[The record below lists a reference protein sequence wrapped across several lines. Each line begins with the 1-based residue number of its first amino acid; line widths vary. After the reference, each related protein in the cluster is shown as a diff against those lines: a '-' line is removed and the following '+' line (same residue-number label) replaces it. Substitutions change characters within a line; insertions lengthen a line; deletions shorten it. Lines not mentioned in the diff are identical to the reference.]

1 MNVDQV
7 RQIFIDYFVSKGHEC
22 VNSSSLVPGND
33 RSLLFTNA
41 GMVQFKDVILG
52 NEVRPYRTAVSSQR
66 CLRAGG
72 KHNDLE
78 NVGFTARHHT
88 LFEMLGNFSFGA
100 YFKKEAILMAWELIT
115 EYYHL
120 DKDRLYVTVYSEDHD
135 AYDIWMKEVGLSAER
150 IIKIST
156 QDNFWSMGDTGP
168 CGPCSEIFY
177 DLGEDVMGGL
187 PGTPD
192 EDGDRYMEIWNLVF
206 MQYNRLES
214 GELIELDQKAV
225 DTGMGL
231 ERISAVLQ
239 GVRNN
244 FDIDVFQTMI
254 DHIQNQCEFSMQP
267 TGLKVVADHLRAMVF
282 LIADQ
287 VYPSNEGRGYVLRR
301 IMRRAMRF
309 GYQDG
314 ARKPFLYQFV
324 HLVCDVMAS
333 ANESLPA
340 LSDNVTQIV
349 EREEKLFF
357 KTLDQGCQMIEAH
370 LTDQENIDA
379 ELAFKLYDT
388 FGFPL
393 DILRDI
399 AKEKNIQVDEKGF
412 KDLMTCARKKSK
424 QASGFQDVKSQKQ
437 YDVVSE
443 FLGYFDSQA
452 QANIKDLVM
461 DDQSIQTLVEGQK
474 GIVILDKTPF
484 YPEGGGQVGDRGYI
498 RHAGSHFVVENTKK
512 MGKTILHFGYVEK
525 GQFSKGDVI
534 EASISDLR
542 AQTQRH
548 HSATHLLH
556 AALRQILGEHVV
568 QRGSLVDANKLR
580 FDFAHFDPLS
590 RKELTDIE
598 NLVNEKIMENLPAT
612 VSEMP
617 LEEARS
623 QGVMALFDEKY
634 DANVRVMAFGEFSK
648 ELCGGTHVARTGD
661 IGLFVITSQSSAA
674 SGVRRV
680 EAVTGLLALE
690 FLQSYRFKTQDLA
703 KIMKVDESILAE
715 KTQALLE
722 KVKMQAKQK
731 SSDLDVKAL
740 VQNAP
745 LISGIQVIYL
755 AVEPD
760 VKQMRQLCD
769 DIRTVSQNV
778 LVFVRSKE
786 QSGAFIACV
795 SNTIKAQFNLKAIL
809 KQVSEREDLTLR
821 FGGNDLLAQGK
832 IEGDPKQSEKALIE
846 VLESL

>member
-7 RQIFIDYFVSKGHEC
+7 RKIFIDYFVGKGHEC
-22 VNSSSLVPGND
+22 VSSSSLVPGND

-52 NEVRPYRTAVSSQR
+52 NEVRSYRTAVSSQR

-100 YFKKEAILMAWELIT
+100 YFKKEAIMMAWELIT
-115 EYYHL
+115 EHYQL
-120 DKDRLYVTVYSEDHD
+120 DPQRLYVTVYSEDD
-135 AYDIWMKEVGLSAER
+135 EAYNIWKNDVGLSADR

-177 DLGEDVMGGL
+177 DLGEDVFGSL

-192 EDGDRYMEIWNLVF
+192 EDGDRFMEIWNLVF
-206 MQYNRLES
+206 MQYNRLDG
-214 GELIELDQKAV
+214 GELVELAHKTV

-244 FDIDVFQTMI
+244 FDTDVFQTI
-254 DHIQNQCEFSMQP
+254 IETIQRQSDFSMQP
-267 TGLKVVADHLRAMVF
+267 VGLKVVADHLRAMVF

-314 ARKPFLYQFV
+314 ARKPFLHQFV
-324 HLVCDVMAS
+324 PLICDVMAS
-333 ANESLPA
+333 ANQSLPG
-340 LSDNVTQIV
+340 LKDNISQIV

-357 KTLDQGCQMIEAH
+357 KTLDQGCQMIEHH
-370 LTDQENIDA
+370 LLDREIIDA
-379 ELAFKLYDT
+379 DLAFRLYDT
-388 FGFPL
+388 YGFPL

-399 AKEKNIQVDEKGF
+399 AKEKNIRVDEKGF
-412 KDLMTCARKKSK
+412 ESLMSRAREKSK

-437 YDVVSE
+437 YDFDTD
-443 FLGYFDSQA
+443 FLGYSESQV
-452 QANIKDLVM
+452 QANIKDLVV
-461 DDQSIQTLVEGQK
+461 DDHSVSTMSKGQK
-474 GIVILDKTPF
+474 GLMILDRTPF
-484 YPEGGGQVGDRGYI
+484 YPEGGGQVGDQGVI
-498 RHAGSHFVVENTKK
+498 TLGESHFIVENTKK
-512 MGKTILHFGYVEK
+512 SGKTILHFGNVQSGK
-525 GQFSKGDVI
+525 FSKDDVI
-534 EASISDLR
+534 NASVSDVR
-542 AQTQRH
+542 EQAQRH

-598 NLVNEKIMENLPAT
+598 DLVNEKIIENLPAV

-617 LEEARS
+617 LEEAKS

-661 IGLFVITSQSSAA
+661 IGLFVITGQSSAA

-680 EAVTGLLALE
+680 EAVTGMLALAH
-690 FLQSYRFKTQDLA
+690 LQSYRHKTQDLA
-703 KIMKVDESILAE
+703 KMMKVDEGILEQKTKSLME
-715 KTQALLE
+715 KAKEQS
-722 KVKMQAKQK
+722 KQK
-731 SSDLDVKAL
+731 SNHLDVKSL
-740 VQNAP
+740 IQNAP
-745 LISGIQVIYL
+745 LISGVQVVYL
-755 AVEPD
+755 AIEPD

-769 DIRTVSQNV
+769 EIRAVSQKV
-778 LVFVRSKE
+778 LVFIRSKE
-786 QSGAFIACV
+786 RSGAFIACV
-795 SNTIKAQFNLKAIL
+795 SNTIKEKFDLKAIL
-809 KQVSEREDLTLR
+809 NQVGEQDDLTLR

-832 IEGDPKQSEKALIE
+832 IEGDTKQSERALIE
-846 VLESL
+846 VLENL